1 MNTPPSI
8 PATSSNSPA
17 AGPSETIGTS
27 ETSGTSDNTLLRAHA
42 VARDAADPLA
52 DCRSRF
58 SIPED
63 VIYLDGNSL
72 GPLPNGVA
80 ERVARAVTEEW
91 GTGLIRSWNNAG
103 WVDLPAGAGAKIARL
118 IGAEA
123 GNVMVTDSTSV
134 NLFKVVSAALA
145 LRPDR
150 QVILTETRN
159 FPTDNYIAEGVIKQC
174 GDRHRLVHLDD
185 AADLTDALDENV
197 AVLMLTHVSYR
208 TGAMHDMKALTKAA
222 HDVGALVI
230 WDLAHSAGALPVDL
244 AGCDADFAVG
254 CGYKYLNGGPGAPSF
269 VYVAPQHL
277 GGFRQPLT
285 GWFAHKDPF
294 AFAPHYE
301 PATDI
306 TQFLCGTSPVLSL
319 VALDAALDV
328 WADVDMDALRSKSSA
343 LCDYFIQLVESRCD
357 GHGLTLITPRDAAVR
372 GSQVSFT
379 HETGGYAM
387 ISALIADGVIGDF
400 RAPDILRFGFT
411 PLYTRFVD
419 VWDAVDRLAIILA
432 ERRWDTPAFHARK
445 TVT

>member
-1 MNTPPSI
+1 
-8 PATSSNSPA
+8 
-17 AGPSETIGTS
+17 
-27 ETSGTSDNTLLRAHA
+27 
-42 VARDAADPLA
+42 
-52 DCRSRF
+52 
-58 SIPED
+58 
-63 VIYLDGNSL
+63 
-72 GPLPNGVA
+72 
-80 ERVARAVTEEW
+80 
-91 GTGLIRSWNNAG
+91 
-103 WVDLPAGAGAKIARL
+103 
-118 IGAEA
+118 
-123 GNVMVTDSTSV
+123 MVTDSTSV

-159 FPTDNYIAEGVIKQC
+159 FPTDNYIAEGVIRQC
-174 GDRHRLVHLDD
+174 GDRHRLVHVND
-185 AADLTDALDENV
+185 AAELTDALDESV

-222 HDVGALVI
+222 HNVGALVI

-328 WADVDMDALRSKSSA
+328 WADVDMDALRSKSST
-343 LCDYFIQLVESRCD
+343 LCDYFIHLVEARCG
-357 GHGLTLITPRDAAVR
+357 GHGLTLVTPRDAAVR

-419 VWDAVDRLAIILA
+419 VWDAVDRLATILA
-432 ERRWDTPAFHARK
+432 ERRWDTPAFHTRK